1 MKKSTRVFVLASILA
16 FSVTSLFAL
25 EAKVVS
31 AKGKTEVQ
39 MADGA
44 WTPLKIGS
52 TIQKGAVIQ
61 TGFKSELILKIKET
75 TVTVAPLSRITVE
88 QLAEKGDKDDTRLF
102 LDTGSLKSDVKKT
115 VDRRVGFT
123 VRSPVATASVRGTIV
138 GVTNRFK
145 STDVKGYEGSIAVWK
160 APKGGAKAEVAAE
173 GEAPTPAVTGNDPA
187 AVSDG
192 QSGAGAILVRPGQT
206 VSYTT
211 TTTTTAKENAQKQAV
226 DVEGTKTLADTAASE
241 GTVSPKQTGA
251 TVIINVNFGSGVQ
264 GVPQ

>member
-138 GVTNRFK
+138 GVTNKFK

-173 GEAPTPAVTGNDPA
+173 EAVTPAVTGNDPV

-226 DVEGTKTLADTAASE
+226 DVEGTKTPADTAASE
-241 GTVSPKQTGA
+241 GTVSQKPTSA
-251 TVIINVNFGSGVQ
+251 TVIINVNFGSEMELD
-264 GVPQ
+264 PQ